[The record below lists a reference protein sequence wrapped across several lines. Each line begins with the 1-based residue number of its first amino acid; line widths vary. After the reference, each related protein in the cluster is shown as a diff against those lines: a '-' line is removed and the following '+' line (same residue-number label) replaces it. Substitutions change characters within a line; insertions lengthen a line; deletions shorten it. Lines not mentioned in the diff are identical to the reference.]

1 MTLSR
6 TPSSSAWPARWQE
19 AWEAAQP
26 ALSLIRGSLHE
37 DGIPSPRPSRVNQMD
52 SELLDQQLVHLLC
65 EPLQRALGIA
75 SAALKTRFE
84 PELTLLVQIA
94 LYKFSVWNLGATYG
108 AKLQGLAYGA
118 PTDAKG
124 PLAPSGLRRRT
135 LIIHGALTIFLP
147 YCYSRLRTHALSRAW
162 PDAPSIDKRRIAW
175 RTLTRLETTHALLAL
190 VNTMVF
196 LWNGRYRCLA
206 DRFLK
211 LRLVSTRSKV
221 TREVSYEFMN
231 RQMVWHAFTE
241 FLLFLLPLISPRAL
255 QRRFGKVASRLALSV
270 LPSSN
275 DRKPQQRKRGKYE
288 ALPSGQCAICADNAS
303 HTLDLGYSAN
313 TLTALAPY
321 SSARE
326 SMSDPAAIDEI
337 PAFPIYTP
345 YITSCGHLYCYYCIS
360 ERMMRT
366 VDEGSEVGWECL
378 RCAEHVRSADRWEAE
393 VSVVGDSGSES
404 DYEFSSE
411 FGTTDVSGS
420 VTSSYL
426 GSLTE

>member
-6 TPSSSAWPARWQE
+6 TPSSSPWPARWQE

-26 ALSLIRGSLHE
+26 AVSLIRGSLNA
-37 DGIPSPRPSRVNQMD
+37 DGTPSPRPLRVNQVD

-65 EPLQRALGIA
+65 EPLQKALGIA
-75 SAALKTRFE
+75 NAALRTRFE
-84 PELTLLVQIA
+84 PELTLLVQVA

-118 PTDAKG
+118 PTGAKG

-162 PDAPSIDKRRIAW
+162 PDAPSSDKRRIAW
-175 RTLTRLETTHALLAL
+175 RTLARLETTHALLAL
-190 VNTMVF
+190 LNTIVF
-196 LWNGRYRCLA
+196 LWNGRYRSLA
-206 DRFLK
+206 DRFLR
-211 LRLVSTRSKV
+211 LSLVSARGKV

-255 QRRFGKVASRLALSV
+255 QRRFGKVVSRLALSV
-270 LPSSN
+270 LPSSS
-275 DRKPQQRKRGKYE
+275 DKKPWQRKRGKYG

-303 HTLDLGYSAN
+303 HTLDLGYSTN
-313 TLTALAPY
+313 TPTSLAPY
-321 SSARE
+321 SSSRE
-326 SMSDPAAIDEI
+326 SISDPASVDEI
-337 PAFPIYTP
+337 PAFPIHTP

-393 VSVVGDSGSES
+393 VSVVRDSGSES

-411 FGTTDVSGS
+411 FGTTDLSGS
-420 VTSSYL
+420 VSSYL

>member
-6 TPSSSAWPARWQE
+6 TPPSSPWPTRWQE

-26 ALSLIRGSLHE
+26 ALSLIRGSLNA
-37 DGIPSPRPSRVNQMD
+37 DGIPTPRPLRVNQID

-75 SAALKTRFE
+75 NAALRTRFE
-84 PELTLLVQIA
+84 PELTLLVQVV

-118 PTDAKG
+118 PTGTKG

-135 LIIHGALTIFLP
+135 LIIHGAFTIFLP
-147 YCYSRLRTHALSRAW
+147 YCYNRLRAYALSRAW
-162 PDAPSIDKRRIAW
+162 PDAPSSDKRRIAW
-175 RTLTRLETTHALLAL
+175 RTLSRLETTHALLAL
-190 VNTMVF
+190 FNTLVF
-196 LWNGRYRCLA
+196 LWNGRYRSLT
-206 DRFLK
+206 DRFLR
-211 LRLVSTRSKV
+211 LSLVSTRGKV

-241 FLLFLLPLISPRAL
+241 FLLFLLPLISPRVL
-255 QRRFGKVASRLALSV
+255 QRRFGKVVSRLVLSV

-275 DRKPQQRKRGKYE
+275 DRKPWQRKRGKYE

-313 TLTALAPY
+313 TPTSLAPY
-321 SSARE
+321 SSSQE
-326 SMSDPAAIDEI
+326 SITDPASVDEI
-337 PAFPIYTP
+337 PAFPIHTP

-393 VSVVGDSGSES
+393 VSVVRDSSSES

-411 FGTTDVSGS
+411 FGTTDLSGS
-420 VTSSYL
+420 ASSYP